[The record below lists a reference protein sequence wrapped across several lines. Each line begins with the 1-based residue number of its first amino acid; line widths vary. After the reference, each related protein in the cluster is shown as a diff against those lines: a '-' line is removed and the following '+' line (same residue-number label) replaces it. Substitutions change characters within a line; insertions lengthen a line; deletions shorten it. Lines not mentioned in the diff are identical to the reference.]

1 MSRDCEYLC
10 GSKYAS
16 KQYSRKLL
24 EKIDPVVEDYKN
36 FVHNLA
42 YMCSSGRT
50 QSRLIVKSTDVS
62 VWYTP
67 GVAKDLIPLN
77 KGGYSGP
84 SVYVEV
90 ETQFTDKETK
100 CFIDKAFT
108 YVVQLNGLSYKLNDS
123 QFYRSSVDTSDPKQR
138 DTLDSVNMLYSQIGL
153 YDYSKFDKHLHS
165 RIQEFRQDMKQ
176 KGTES
181 LLYS

>member
-10 GSKYAS
+10 GPKYAS
-16 KQYSRKLL
+16 KQYSKKLI
-24 EKIDPVVEDYKN
+24 EKIDPVVEDYKG
-36 FVHNLA
+36 FVNNLT
-42 YMCSSGRT
+42 YMCSSGKT
-50 QSRLIVKSTDVS
+50 QSRLIVKHTDVS

-77 KGGYSGP
+77 KEGYSGP

-108 YVVQLNGLSYKLNDS
+108 YVVQLNGISYKLNDS
-123 QFYRSSVDTSDPKQR
+123 QFYHSDVDTSDPKQR
-138 DTLDSVNMLYSQIGL
+138 DLLDSVNMLYSQIGL
-153 YDYSKFDKHLHS
+153 YDYSRFDKYLHS
-165 RIQEFRQDMKQ
+165 RVQEFRQDMRQ
-176 KGTES
+176 RGIEA
-181 LLYS
+181 LL

>member
-10 GSKYAS
+10 GPKYTS
-16 KQYSRKLL
+16 KQYSKKLL
-24 EKIDPVVEDYKN
+24 EKIDPVVEDYKG
-36 FVHNLA
+36 FVNNLT
-42 YMCSSGRT
+42 YMCSSNKS
-50 QSRLIVKSTDVS
+50 QSRLIVKHTDVS

-90 ETQFTDKETK
+90 ETQFTDRETK

-123 QFYRSSVDTSDPKQR
+123 QFYDSNVDMSDTKQR
-138 DTLDSVNMLYSQIGL
+138 DLLDSVEMMYSQIGL
-153 YDYSKFDKHLHS
+153 YDYSKFDTYLNS
-165 RIQEFRQDMKQ
+165 RIQEFRQDMEK
-176 KGTES
+176 KGVDA
-181 LLYS
+181 LL

>member
-1 MSRDCEYLC
+1 MTSDCDYLC
-10 GSKYAS
+10 GKKYAS
-16 KQYSRKLL
+16 KSYSKKILSKL
-24 EKIDPVVEDYKN
+24 DDVVENYKE
-36 FVHNLA
+36 FVRNLA
-42 YMCSSGRT
+42 YMCSSGKS
-50 QSRLIVKSTDVS
+50 QSDLIVKGTDVS

-67 GVAKDLIPLN
+67 GVAKDLISLN

-90 ETQFTDKETK
+90 ETQFTDRETK

-123 QFYRSSVDTSDPKQR
+123 QFYHSDVDTSDSRQR
-138 DTLDSVNMLYSQIGL
+138 DLLDSVNMLYSQIGL
-153 YDYSKFDKHLHS
+153 YDYSRFDKYLHS

-176 KGTES
+176 KGIES
-181 LLYS
+181 LL